1 MMGKESHS
9 KPAAVMSRDH
19 LLRVDDINLTVRL
32 PVAQECSCYYKIIFD
47 FAFPL
52 YLARYDG

>member
-47 FAFPL
+47 FAFL
-52 YLARYDG
+52 YIPS